1 MIDLIKLTE
10 DLRAYLKEKGYT
22 LYHLEYKKVKSDNIL
37 TVEIDNHLDLNQISE
52 VSRLVSEY
60 MDELDCIDDAYLLD
74 VCTVGLE
81 RILRG
86 HEAIKNAEGEYV
98 FIKLRHE
105 IDSLKEVTGTIK
117 SVSDD
122 ELVLSYMKKNIKK
135 EMTIKEV
142 DIKLIRLAIKF

>member
-1 MIDLIKLTE
+1 
-10 DLRAYLKEKGYT
+10 
-22 LYHLEYKKVKSDNIL
+22 
-37 TVEIDNHLDLNQISE
+37 
-52 VSRLVSEY
+52 
-60 MDELDCIDDAYLLD
+60 MDELDCIEDAYLLD

-117 SVSDD
+117 SVNDD

>member
-60 MDELDCIDDAYLLD
+60 MDELDCIEDAYLLD

-98 FIKLRHE
+98 FIKLKHE

-117 SVSDD
+117 SVGDD